1 MPNLAAI
8 LRDEIRRLTRKELR
22 QQAGP
27 LAKSS
32 AQYRRD
38 IAALKR
44 RVRTLERSVDFLHGQ
59 ERRRLARKPPVEQA
73 EGARFSAKGLRA
85 HRARVGLSA
94 KNYGRLVGVSG
105 LTVYSWESGKSRP
118 RPPQLAAIV
127 AVRGLGK
134 REAAKRLEMLE
145 GAS

>member
-1 MPNLAAI
+1 LPNLATT
-8 LRDEIRRLTRKELR
+8 LREEIRRLTRKELR
-22 QQAGP
+22 QQTGT

-32 AQYRRD
+32 AQYRRE

-44 RVRTLERSVDFLHGQ
+44 RVSTLEKTAEFLSRQ
-59 ERRRLARKPPVEQA
+59 ERRRLGRKPPPEHA

-85 HRARVGLSA
+85 HRARLGLSA

-105 LTVYSWESGKSRP
+105 LTIYHWESGKARP
-118 RPPQLAAIV
+118 RAQQLASIV

-134 REAAKRLEMLE
+134 REAAKRLEMLDR
-145 GAS
+145 S